1 MPPSPPTVTPSAG
14 RDPAEHR
21 STRRIAV
28 AAVLAWALLS
38 LASLMADD
46 PGGVVRSGLV
56 LLAVIGA
63 VGLARWRAVR
73 LVIIALLGLYAGAI
87 TAATL
92 LAGGTSIGTGDAART
107 QLFMGNPN
115 VLGAALVTALTAW
128 AAVAPRRRWVLWAWP
143 LVGLAVLHTG
153 SRTSGGALVA
163 AGTIWLV
170 LQAVRGRPKLVLTP
184 LLVLV
189 VLAAAA
195 LAWQRGIVE
204 LTPNLLAAPSDL
216 SDPAWRHDLAD
227 DVAIT
232 AGAAPG
238 PFPDTTAQRLVAQA
252 RPTGRNLVHQ
262 SLGRSEEG
270 VPYVASIYL
279 RADTPQRLTLS
290 SHLAQV
296 VCDVGTAWERCVT
309 PVGFGDDHAQRQL
322 HLRAPDRGG
331 SVDVFVFGAQYERG
345 MEVTPFLDERPA
357 WVPQTMVN
365 RFDLR
370 RVTFLPENRMIAW
383 TAGAEIAREHPWFG
397 MGLAASQEA
406 FRERTRGALSRPV
419 TYAHNLAVQGLA
431 VHGVVGVLGAAL
443 VVIALLG
450 SVGRVGLTRLA
461 PMLIALTL
469 LNTWDV
475 TFFEWPVFVPMVLAI
490 AYWAAPRSA
499 PG

>member
-1 MPPSPPTVTPSAG
+1 MPPSPPVVTQRVD
-14 RDPAEHR
+14 RDPADHR
-21 STRRIAV
+21 STLRVAA

-38 LASLMADD
+38 LAALVAGD
-46 PGGVVRSGLV
+46 PDGVGRSGFV
-56 LLAVIGA
+56 LLVVVGA
-63 VGLARWRAVR
+63 VALAQWRVAR
-73 LVIIALLGLYAGAI
+73 LASLALLGLYAGAL

-92 LAGGTSIGTGDAART
+92 LAGGTTIGAGDAARI

-163 AGTIWLV
+163 AGALWLA
-170 LQAVRGRPKLVLTP
+170 LQAVRGRPKLVLAP
-184 LLVLV
+184 LLVLI

-227 DVAIT
+227 HVTIT
-232 AGAAPG
+232 DGAAPG
-238 PFPDTTAQRLVAQA
+238 PFPETAAQRLVAQA

-262 SLGRSEEG
+262 SIGRSEEG
-270 VPYVASIYL
+270 VPYVASVYL
-279 RADTPQRLTLS
+279 RADTPQRIALS

-296 VCDVGTAWERCVT
+296 VCDVGPAWGRCVT
-309 PVGFGDDHAQRQL
+309 PVGYGDDHAQRQL
-322 HLRAPDRGG
+322 HLRATERGG

-345 MEVTPFLDERPA
+345 VEVTPFLDGRPS

-397 MGLAASQEA
+397 MGLEASQEA
-406 FRERTRGALSRPV
+406 FRERTRDALSRPV
-419 TYAHNLAVQGLA
+419 TYAHNLAIQGVA

-450 SVGRVGLTRLA
+450 AVGRTGLARLA
-461 PMLIALTL
+461 PMLVALTL

-475 TFFEWPVFVPMVLAI
+475 TFFEWPVFVPMVLAT
-490 AYWAAPRSA
+490 AFWTARRSA
-499 PG
+499 PP